1 MRRVLL
7 LTCLLLLFTPTADAQ
22 RAETYAAKRARL
34 LRELK
39 KCEAPRPPSGCDEM
53 SVYRVADLYK
63 RGDTSVL
70 PRLMDVAPRSDGALS
85 EALGDFFSELLCRE
99 PETFLR
105 AVATRPRREHDNLLF
120 QAAVADGGGMGCR
133 NMAGLRRRLNALSR
147 SRNRRLA
154 ALAAKSLGQVNEH
167 NPAR

>member
-1 MRRVLL
+1 MRRALL

-39 KCEAPRPPSGCDEM
+39 KCEDPGPPYDCDEA
-53 SVYRVADLYK
+53 SVYRVGELYR
-63 RGDTSVL
+63 RGDASVL
-70 PRLMDVAPRSDGALS
+70 PKLMDVAPHSDGALS
-85 EALGDFFSELLCRE
+85 EGLGEFFSGLLCRR

-105 AVATRPRREHDNLLF
+105 AVATRPRREHDNLLLL
-120 QAAVADGGGMGCR
+120 AAAGDGSGMNCR
-133 NMAGLRRRLNALSR
+133 NIAGLRRRLNELSR

-154 ALAAKSLGQVNEH
+154 ALAVKSLGQVNKH
-167 NPAR
+167 NPGR